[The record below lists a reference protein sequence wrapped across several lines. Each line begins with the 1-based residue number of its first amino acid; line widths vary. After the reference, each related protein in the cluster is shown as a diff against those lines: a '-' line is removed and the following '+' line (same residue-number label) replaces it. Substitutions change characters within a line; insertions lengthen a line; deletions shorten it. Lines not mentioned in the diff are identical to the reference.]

1 MPLYC
6 GFFYPTNADL
16 KNILKNINSP
26 YESKKA
32 KFHYISEKAKELGF
46 DFTPKEI
53 ETASTKVKKY
63 RFFPK
68 TF

>member
-1 MPLYC
+1 M
-6 GFFYPTNADL
+6 NL
-16 KNILKNINSP
+16 KKQNFI
-26 YESKKA
+26 
-32 KFHYISEKAKELGF
+32 KAKELGF

-68 TF
+68 RSEERRVRKEC